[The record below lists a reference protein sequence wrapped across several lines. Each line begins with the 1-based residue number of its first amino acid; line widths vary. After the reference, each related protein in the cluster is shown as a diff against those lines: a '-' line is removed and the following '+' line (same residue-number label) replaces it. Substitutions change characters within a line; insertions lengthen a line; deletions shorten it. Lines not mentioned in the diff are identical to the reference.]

1 MANDK
6 TPNYHWDIPNPYGL
20 QIVEMIKV
28 ASTFGAID
36 SHFKAFEDAYQNH
49 KHSFEQ
55 ITQRPKTLSGYGITD
70 ALPLTG
76 GILTGSLSLNSSLYV
91 IGDGNRHLWLRKLDG
106 TPQGLVYSDGNTGSM
121 HFRTYSEDGSTYVN
135 IGLSRDG
142 KVMLPA
148 YTPTSDY
155 HAVTKKYADDQA
167 AETVQVT
174 TVQNFTLA
182 QKSRARQNIDAL
194 GTVDRGAP
202 NGVASLDAGGKIPS
216 SQLPQAVL
224 DADKTTLASVTSA
237 MSQAPLGGDI
247 DESNDRFFL
256 LVNSGSSKRYGWAT
270 IKNWIKSWIAKS
282 DVGLS
287 NVDNTSD
294 ANKPV
299 STAQLTALN
308 LKQNNLGF
316 TPVEQGGFAGVGSNK
331 IRIGWGTGAV
341 LRLRVDAS
349 DYGQNWPIDIRGT
362 ANNADNFGSMS
373 VATWQNFVQ
382 ANSWPGVSWSDGTN
396 EYNFPVGHMVL
407 AGGNFSKTPN
417 QTTPPRLEG
426 GSGAGGYVSDST
438 SGASGRLNGTW
449 KTRGGAGSA
458 MLYQRV
464 G

>member
-1 MANDK
+1 MANEK

-36 SHFKAFEDAYQNH
+36 SRFKAFEDAYQNH
-49 KHSFEQ
+49 KHSFAD
-55 ITQRPKTLSGYGITD
+55 ISNRPTTLSGYGITD
-70 ALPLTG
+70 AITTDQVRRE
-76 GILTGSLSLNSSLYV
+76 I
-91 IGDGNRHLWLRKLDG
+91 
-106 TPQGLVYSDGNTGSM
+106 
-121 HFRTYSEDGSTYVN
+121 E
-135 IGLSRDG
+135 
-142 KVMLPA
+142 
-148 YTPTSDY
+148 TS
-155 HAVTKKYADDQA
+155 QA
-167 AETVQVT
+167 AQQLVIDQSISNLASSTAAALDVRLRFDVQ
-174 TVQNFTLA
+174 QPISLINKA
-182 QKSRARQNIDAL
+182 RARANINAL
-194 GTVDRGAP
+194 GIEDKGVS
-202 NGVASLDAGGKIPS
+202 NGVATLDAGGKIPS

-247 DESNDRFFL
+247 DESNDRLFL
-256 LVNSGSSKRYGWAT
+256 LVNGAPSKRYGWPT
-270 IKNWIKSWIAKS
+270 IKAWIKSWISKT

-299 STAQLTALN
+299 STAQQSALN
-308 LKQNNLGF
+308 AKQNNLGF

-382 ANSWPGVSWSDGTN
+382 ANSWPGVSWSDGSN
-396 EYNFPVGHMVL
+396 ELNFPVGHIIL
-407 AGGNFSKTPN
+407 ANGSIQSAGNITSS
-417 QTTPPRLEG
+417 PRLASGGG
-426 GSGAGGYVSDST
+426 GSGYTGEAAN
-438 SGASGRLNGTW
+438 GASSRLNGTW
-449 KTRGGAGSA
+449 KTRGGSGNAG
-458 MLYQRV
+458 LYQRV